1 MKLPVLAYI
10 FAYRGRSHFAQRRYN
25 KALKSFT
32 KAVKFSK
39 GKPLASIWMGYYA
52 LTLFYLEDYQSAL
65 QCMEKALF
73 GLRTLKTHNRE
84 AYWLSHEI
92 LARLK
97 ETQIEANRSLSDSG
111 KDTNECNIQS

>member
-1 MKLPVLAYI
+1 MKLPTLAYI
-10 FAYRGRSHFAQRRYN
+10 FAYRGRTHFGQRRYH

-32 KAVKFSK
+32 KAAKFSQ
-39 GKPLASIWMGYYA
+39 GKPLTSIWMGYYA

-65 QCMEKALF
+65 QCMEQALF
-73 GLRTLKTHNRE
+73 GLRTLKTQNRE

-97 ETQIEANRSLSDSG
+97 ETQIAVNQTLLDSG
-111 KDTNECNIQS
+111 KATNKYHFQS